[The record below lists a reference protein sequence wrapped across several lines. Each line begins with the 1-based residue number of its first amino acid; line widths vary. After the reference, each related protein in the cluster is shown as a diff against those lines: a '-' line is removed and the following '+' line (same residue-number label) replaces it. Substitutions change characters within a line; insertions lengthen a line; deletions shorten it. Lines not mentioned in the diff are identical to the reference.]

1 MKESPGMEPALHIPE
16 STWCCVGS
24 PHNTDVHLV
33 QTTDKLPK
41 HEITRALNVASVS
54 QQLHLKSNETTGN
67 YGQLSLALLWLLHRA
82 VQPLL
87 HPSVLPALL
96 LEEEGNES
104 SGSLSPLMRI
114 CQ

>member
-1 MKESPGMEPALHIPE
+1 MNEPRDEACLAHTRG
-16 STWCCVGS
+16 TWCCVGS
-24 PHNTDVHLV
+24 PQNTDVYLV

-41 HEITRALNVASVS
+41 HEITRAQDVASVS
-54 QQLHLKSNETTGN
+54 QQLHLKGNKTTEN
-67 YGQLSLALLWLLHRA
+67 YGQLSLAPLQLLHHA

-87 HPSVLPALL
+87 HPSVFPALL

>member
-1 MKESPGMEPALHIPE
+1 M
-16 STWCCVGS
+16 
-24 PHNTDVHLV
+24 

-41 HEITRALNVASVS
+41 HEITRALDVASVS
-54 QQLHLKSNETTGN
+54 QQLHLKGNKTREN
-67 YGQLSLALLWLLHRA
+67 YGQLSLAPLQLLHHA

-87 HPSVLPALL
+87 HPSVFPALL